1 MTEEMK
7 NCSYCS
13 EGALLD
19 AFGIK
24 IGELPMSKVILFK
37 EQSHKG
43 RIIVACKKHVD
54 DITQLTKE
62 ERIQFMEDV
71 NHTAE
76 IMHELFHPDKI
87 NFGEFSG
94 YFAVECGNVLGLG
107 GAFFAA
113 LLGVSALAKE
123 ERDRT
128 AEFLLTHP
136 IPRASVVAQKLA
148 AVLAEILC
156 LNLAVALVSAAGSAA
171 IGETLGAGLFF
182 RIFLGYLLLQT
193 QIACVLFGVSAFLT
207 GGGLG
212 LGLGAAFVLYFFNIL
227 ANLTDGAAFLRY
239 LTPFSYADG
248 TVIVASGGIEIKY
261 LVPGLFFAL
270 AGVAAAFFRYCRK
283 DIRA

>member
-71 NHTAE
+71 NHTTE

-87 NFGEFSG
+87 NFGAYGDTMHHLHF
-94 YFAVECGNVLGLG
+94 
-107 GAFFAA
+107 
-113 LLGVSALAKE
+113 
-123 ERDRT
+123 
-128 AEFLLTHP
+128 H
-136 IPRASVVAQKLA
+136 
-148 AVLAEILC
+148 
-156 LNLAVALVSAAGSAA
+156 
-171 IGETLGAGLFF
+171 
-182 RIFLGYLLLQT
+182 
-193 QIACVLFGVSAFLT
+193 
-207 GGGLG
+207 
-212 LGLGAAFVLYFFNIL
+212 
-227 ANLTDGAAFLRY
+227 
-239 LTPFSYADG
+239 
-248 TVIVASGGIEIKY
+248 
-261 LVPGLFFAL
+261 LVPKYKDGFEWGGVFAMNPGKTTL
-270 AGVAAAFFRYCRK
+270 SEDEYKEMIELVRSRL
-283 DIRA
+283 